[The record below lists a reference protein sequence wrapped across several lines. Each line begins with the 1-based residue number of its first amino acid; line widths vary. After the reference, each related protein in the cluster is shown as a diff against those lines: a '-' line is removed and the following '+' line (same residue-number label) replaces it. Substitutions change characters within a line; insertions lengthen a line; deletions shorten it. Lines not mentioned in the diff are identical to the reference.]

1 MTLLKRRRQVGC
13 GATPLVPVEVGSV
26 EVVGQLALA
35 VRATRLLGLIEL
47 ALALLDFA
55 LRLQTSL
62 LGVGA
67 LGVIGRRLAVLLVGR
82 LAAFALVLVSLVVHA
97 TKVATERRI
106 ANALSL
112 NRSRGQRR
120 VGVFY
125 IEPTLRP
132 RPGST
137 GVPPS

>member
-13 GATPLVPVEVGSV
+13 GAAPLVPVEVGSV
-26 EVVGQLALA
+26 EIVGQLALA

-97 TKVATERRI
+97 AKVATERRI
-106 ANALSL
+106 ANA
-112 NRSRGQRR
+112 RSEEHTSELQSQSNL
-120 VGVFY
+120 V
-125 IEPTLRP
+125 
-132 RPGST
+132 
-137 GVPPS
+137 